1 MVSNTCIPPLTEI
14 FNTYGEDLT
23 NAQLLSQYGFILDM
37 NDNDR
42 VSWTAAEVLRILIPD
57 RCDDSELKEFLT
69 DLREALPLIPLDH
82 ALFEHSQL
90 VRFNPLTID
99 EFCVNSE
106 GKISHHLWI
115 LLLFLACRAM
125 RSCVDFGISSRRLL
139 DLQLDLESMVLAD
152 DDDDDQTGT
161 LPRTL
166 PEGFDPELLGLLLHM
181 SSSIATL
188 CSERKHTS
196 GKAESST
203 LDLFELLDV
212 SLIICVLIAMLNL
225 LLRRVFQ
232 MIDLAHD
239 MRS

>member
-42 VSWTAAEVLRILIPD
+42 VSWTAAEVLRILTPGQ
-57 RCDDSELKEFLT
+57 CDDSELKGILT
-69 DLREALPLIPLDH
+69 DLRQALPLIPLDH

-90 VRFNPLTID
+90 VHFNPLTID

-115 LLLFLACRAM
+115 LLLLLACKAM
-125 RSCVDFGISSRRLL
+125 RPCTEFGINSRRLL
-139 DLQLDLESMVLAD
+139 DLQLDLESIE
-152 DDDDDQTGT
+152 T
-161 LPRTL
+161 LPD
-166 PEGFDPELLGLLLHM
+166 GFDPELLGLLVHM

-188 CSERKHTS
+188 CSERS
-196 GKAESST
+196 GKST
-203 LDLFELLDV
+203 LELFELLDV

-225 LLRRVFQ
+225 LLPRVSQ
-232 MIDLAHD
+232 MTDLGHD